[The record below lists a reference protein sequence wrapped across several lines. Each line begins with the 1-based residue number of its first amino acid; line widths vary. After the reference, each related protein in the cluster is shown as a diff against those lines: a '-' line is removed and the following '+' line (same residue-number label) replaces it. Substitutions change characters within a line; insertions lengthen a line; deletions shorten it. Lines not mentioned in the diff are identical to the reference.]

1 MSELP
6 DTIQTLEKENM
17 EPVPLGDM
25 LEHFALFTAQDED
38 TKHNVVRVKT
48 IHTAKGLEFDT
59 VFIPGLI
66 ENQFPSYRLKNE
78 DEYEEERRLLYVAMT
93 RAKKM
98 LYLSSYKNKVEGYPA
113 RTSSLLCGI
122 DTDCVA
128 CINGSRLPYGS
139 VTEPM
144 REKMQLKEGD
154 IVWHKIFGKGRILKA
169 DTEAQVYEIQ
179 FEQLSA
185 IRWIQFRAE
194 LRSEGWN
201 DD

>member
-1 MSELP
+1 
-6 DTIQTLEKENM
+6 M

-38 TKHNVVRVKT
+38 TKHNVVRVMT

-98 LYLSSYKNKVEGYPA
+98 LYLSSSKDIRHELRPCYVELIQ
-113 RTSSLLCGI
+113 T
-122 DTDCVA
+122 
-128 CINGSRLPYGS
+128 
-139 VTEPM
+139 
-144 REKMQLKEGD
+144 
-154 IVWHKIFGKGRILKA
+154 VWHVSMAAGYHT
-169 DTEAQVYEIQ
+169 DP
-179 FEQLSA
+179 
-185 IRWIQFRAE
+185 
-194 LRSEGWN
+194 
-201 DD
+201 